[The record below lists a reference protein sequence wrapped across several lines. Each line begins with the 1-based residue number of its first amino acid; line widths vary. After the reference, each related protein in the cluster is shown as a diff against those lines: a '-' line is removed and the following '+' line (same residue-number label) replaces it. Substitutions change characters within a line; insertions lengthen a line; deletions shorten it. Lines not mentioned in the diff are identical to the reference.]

1 MQADYSGWVVLV
13 MLLIVAFK
21 VFGSGCGGTCG

>member
-1 MQADYSGWVVLV
+1 MQADYSGWVLFV

-21 VFGSGCGGTCG
+21 VFGGGCGGTCS